1 MSISTAVGVKR
12 HLDEVG
18 TTRERLVT
26 GALPHLIMVAVLG
39 VLYSRVLAPE
49 AGLNGQDALVSAA
62 WFAAGLSATLFVHE
76 LAHALTATAMGHP
89 VRTVHLDYLG
99 GHVEFPSDISGR
111 ALLAAILAGPAVNL
125 AAGAS
130 LAAGWWSA
138 GAALST
144 PVELAWAAVAAVNLL
159 NGAFN
164 LLPAPD
170 LDGEVAIDAA
180 LRCAGASAGTH
191 TVIALLAGLAT
202 AGALFAVAV
211 VGSASLP
218 VVVSAACGLYGV
230 YVLHTS
236 VQRARGRG

>member
-1 MSISTAVGVKR
+1 MSIRTAPVSAHVPAAAR
-12 HLDEVG
+12 

-89 VRTVHLDYLG
+89 VRTIHLDYLG
-99 GHVEFPSDISGR
+99 GHVEFPADITPR

-125 AAGAS
+125 ATGAI
-130 LAAGWWSA
+130 LAAGWWLT
-138 GAALST
+138 GAPLRT
-144 PVELAWAAVAAVNLL
+144 PVDLAWVAVAAVNLL

-180 LRCAGASAGTH
+180 LRCAGARPATH
-191 TVIALLAGLAT
+191 TVIALLAGLT
-202 AGALFAVAV
+202 TSSVLFAVAAL
-211 VGSASLP
+211 GSATLP
-218 VVVSAACGLYGV
+218 VVVTAACGLYGA

-236 VQRARGRG
+236 VQRARGRR